1 MLSACKAGKWGM
13 FILEQTYEHPQAPG
27 EGQPEPRA
35 KQRSENSSF
44 SVSQSHPSL
53 DQVHLRSGAFADG
66 K

>member
-1 MLSACKAGKWGM
+1 M